1 MTAMTKMSSKRAFS
15 ALPRPAGRCRA
26 VFRPAVLAAAA
37 LAACAGCSFG
47 GGAAPAPT
55 ASAAQ
60 VPSSSIVISPTGA
73 ARPSATDPPA
83 TASGPAASS
92 CPQRVYSSLTE
103 AQRVGQ
109 LFLVGLSPDA
119 ATSSAV
125 AAIDNFHFGSVLLT
139 TSAAG
144 VSSLASATAGIQSL
158 ATAQAT
164 GGVKFLIAANQEG
177 GQIQQLTGPGFATM
191 PSELLQGQLPLAT
204 LRADTQVWGSELKA
218 AGVNLDLA
226 PVMDVVPQS
235 NAANNAPIGQLNREF
250 GYDPATN
257 GTHGAAYIEG
267 MAQAGVAATA
277 KHFPGL
283 GQVQGNTDFTA
294 GVTDTVTTINAP
306 DLGSFQSAINAGVPF
321 VMVAL
326 ALYTQIDP
334 THFAVFSPV
343 VIQQMLRQR
352 MGFKGVIVSDDIG
365 EAKQVLTIQ
374 AGQRATDFLDAG
386 GDLITSQ
393 VIPPAETMAA
403 DVLADA
409 NSSPSFRAV
418 VTDAV
423 MKVLAAKQAL
433 GLLPC

>member
-1 MTAMTKMSSKRAFS
+1 M
-15 ALPRPAGRCRA
+15 
-26 VFRPAVLAAAA
+26 
-37 LAACAGCSFG
+37 
-47 GGAAPAPT
+47 
-55 ASAAQ
+55 
-60 VPSSSIVISPTGA
+60 SPTGA
-73 ARPSATDPPA
+73 ARPSAA
-83 TASGPAASS
+83 GSAAASAPAASS
-92 CPQRVYSSLTE
+92 CTQRVYSSLTE

-109 LFLVGLSPDA
+109 LFLVGLKPDQ

-125 AAIDNFHFGSVLLT
+125 TAIDNFHFGSVLLT
-139 TSAAG
+139 TSGAG
-144 VSSLASATAGIQSL
+144 ASALASDTAGIQGL

-177 GQIQQLTGPGFATM
+177 GEIQQLTGTGFATM
-191 PSELLQGQLPLAT
+191 PSELLQGQLPAAT
-204 LRADTQVWGSELKA
+204 LRSDARVWGSQLKA

-235 NAANNAPIGQLNREF
+235 NAANNAPIGQLDRAF
-250 GYDPATN
+250 GYDPVTN

-267 MAQAGVAATA
+267 MAQAGVATTA

-306 DLGSFQSAINAGVPF
+306 DLQSFQSAVNAGVPF

-334 THFAVFSPV
+334 VHFAVFSPV

-352 MGFKGVIVSDDIG
+352 IGFKGVIVSDDIG
-365 EAKQVLTIQ
+365 EAQQVQ
-374 AGQRATDFLDAG
+374 AIPAGRRATDFLNAG

-409 NSSPSFRAV
+409 NSSPSFQAKV
-418 VTDAV
+418 ATAV

>member
-1 MTAMTKMSSKRAFS
+1 MTAVTEMTSKRAFP
-15 ALPRPAGRCRA
+15 AGRPAGWRRA
-26 VFRPAVLAAAA
+26 VVRPAVLAAAA

-47 GGAAPAPT
+47 GGAAATPT
-55 ASAAQ
+55 ASVAQ
-60 VPSSSIVISPTGA
+60 VPSSSILISPTGA
-73 ARPSATDPPA
+73 ARPSATG
-83 TASGPAASS
+83 SPAASASATS
-92 CPQRVYSSLTE
+92 CAQRVYNSLTE

-109 LFLVGLSPDA
+109 LFLVAVTPDE
-119 ATSSAV
+119 ATSTAV
-125 AAIDNFHFGSVLLT
+125 TAIDNFHFGSVLLT
-139 TSAAG
+139 TSGAG
-144 VSSLASATAGIQSL
+144 VSALASDTAGIQAL

-177 GQIQQLTGPGFATM
+177 GEIQQLTGPGFTTM
-191 PSELLQGQLPLAT
+191 PSELLQGGLPVAT
-204 LRADTQVWGSELKA
+204 LRSDAQVWGSELKA

-226 PVMDVVPQS
+226 PVMDVVPQA
-235 NAANNAPIGQLNREF
+235 NAATNAPIGELDREF
-250 GYDPATN
+250 GYDPTTN

-267 MAQAGVAATA
+267 MAQSGVATTA

-283 GQVQGNTDFTA
+283 GQVQGNTDFTS
-294 GVTDTVTTINAP
+294 GVTDSVTTINSP

-352 MGFKGVIVSDDIG
+352 MGFKGVIMSDDIG
-365 EAKQVLTIQ
+365 EAAQVQSIP
-374 AGQRATDFLDAG
+374 AGTRATDFLNAG

-393 VIPPAETMAA
+393 VLPAAQTMAA

-409 NSSPSFRAV
+409 NSSSSFNAV
-418 VTDAV
+418 VAAAA

>member
-1 MTAMTKMSSKRAFS
+1 MTKMSSKRAFP
-15 ALPRPAGRCRA
+15 AAPRPAGRWRA
-26 VFRPAVLAAAA
+26 VVRPAALAAAA
-37 LAACAGCSFG
+37 LVACAGCSIMG
-47 GGAAPAPT
+47 GGPAPAPT
-55 ASAAQ
+55 ASVAQ

-73 ARPSATDPPA
+73 ARPSATGSAAASDPP
-83 TASGPAASS
+83 PASS
-92 CPQRVYSSLTE
+92 CTQRVYNSLTE

-109 LFLVGLSPDA
+109 LFLVGLTPDA

-144 VSSLASATAGIQSL
+144 VPALATATAGIQAL

-164 GGVKFLIAANQEG
+164 GGVKFLVAANQEG
-177 GQIQQLTGPGFATM
+177 GQIQQLTGTGFATM
-191 PSELLQGQLPLAT
+191 PSELRQGQLPLGT

-235 NAANNAPIGQLNREF
+235 NAADNAPIGQLDREF
-250 GYDPATN
+250 GYDPVTN

-267 MAQAGVAATA
+267 MAQAGVATTA

-283 GQVQGNTDFTA
+283 GQVQGNTDFTS

-306 DLGSFQSAINAGVPF
+306 DLASFQSAINAGVPF

-365 EAKQVLTIQ
+365 EAAQVQTIP
-374 AGQRATDFLDAG
+374 AGRRATDFLNAG

-393 VIPPAETMAA
+393 VLPPAETMAA

-409 NSSPSFRAV
+409 NSSPTFRAV
-418 VTDAV
+418 VAAAV

-433 GLLPC
+433 GLLSC

>member
-1 MTAMTKMSSKRAFS
+1 MTAMTKMSSKRAFP
-15 ALPRPAGRCRA
+15 AAPRPAGRWRA
-26 VFRPAVLAAAA
+26 VLRPAALAAAA
-37 LAACAGCSFG
+37 LAACAGCSV
-47 GGAAPAPT
+47 GAAAGPAPT
-55 ASAAQ
+55 ASVAQ

-73 ARPSATDPPA
+73 ARPSATGSPAASDPPA
-83 TASGPAASS
+83 SS
-92 CPQRVYSSLTE
+92 CTQRVYNSLTE

-109 LFLVGLSPDA
+109 LFLVGLTPDA

-144 VSSLASATAGIQSL
+144 VPALATATAGIQAL

-177 GQIQQLTGPGFATM
+177 GQIQQLTGTGFATM
-191 PSELLQGQLPLAT
+191 PSELRQGQLPLAT

-235 NAANNAPIGQLNREF
+235 NAANNAPIGQLDREF
-250 GYDPATN
+250 GYDPVTN

-267 MAQAGVAATA
+267 MAQAGVATTA

-283 GQVQGNTDFTA
+283 GQVRGNTDFTS
-294 GVTDTVTTINAP
+294 GVTDTVTTVNAP

-352 MGFKGVIVSDDIG
+352 MGFKGVIMTDDIG
-365 EAKQVLTIQ
+365 EAAQVQ
-374 AGQRATDFLDAG
+374 AIPAGRRATDFLNAG

-393 VIPPAETMAA
+393 VVGPAETMAA

-418 VTDAV
+418 VAAAV

>member
-1 MTAMTKMSSKRAFS
+1 MTKMTSKRAFP
-15 ALPRPAGRCRA
+15 AAPRPAGRWRA
-26 VFRPAVLAAAA
+26 VVRPAALAAAA
-37 LAACAGCSFG
+37 LAACAGCSA
-47 GGAAPAPT
+47 GAGADPAPT
-55 ASAAQ
+55 ASVAQ

-73 ARPSATDPPA
+73 ARPSATG
-83 TASGPAASS
+83 SPAASDAPASS
-92 CPQRVYSSLTE
+92 CTQRIYNSLTE

-109 LFLVGLSPDA
+109 LFVVGLTPDA
-119 ATSSAV
+119 ATSSAA
-125 AAIDNFHFGSVLLT
+125 AAIDKYHFGSVLLT

-144 VSSLASATAGIQSL
+144 VPALATATAGIQAL

-177 GQIQQLTGPGFATM
+177 GQIQQLTGTGFATM

-235 NAANNAPIGQLNREF
+235 NAANNAPIGQLDREF
-250 GYDPATN
+250 GYDPVTN

-283 GQVQGNTDFTA
+283 GQVQGNTDFTS

-306 DLGSFQSAINAGVPF
+306 DLASFQSAINAGVPF

-365 EAKQVLTIQ
+365 EAAQVQSIP
-374 AGQRATDFLDAG
+374 AGRRATDFLNAG

-409 NSSPSFRAV
+409 NSSPSFHAV
-418 VTDAV
+418 VAAAV

-433 GLLPC
+433 DLLPC